1 MHKGE
6 RYKVIQYIFSVL
18 YYNLIINQQM
28 GKVIFASIFQ
38 GKTEEYLVHNYCLS
52 KKSDYLSFKILK
64 PKIYL
69 SFDNFFHVFIV

>member
-1 MHKGE
+1 
-6 RYKVIQYIFSVL
+6 
-18 YYNLIINQQM
+18 M

-38 GKTEEYLVHNYCLS
+38 GKTEEYFVHNYCLS